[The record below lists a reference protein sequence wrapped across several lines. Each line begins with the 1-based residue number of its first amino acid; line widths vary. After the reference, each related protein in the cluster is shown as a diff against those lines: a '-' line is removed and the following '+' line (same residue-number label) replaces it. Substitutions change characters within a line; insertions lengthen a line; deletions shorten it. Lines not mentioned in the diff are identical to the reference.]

1 MAFVAVR
8 SEFAQEDQHGRGGSV
23 IRIGCGAGF
32 AGDRFDPAQA
42 MLDERVDYL
51 VFECLAERT
60 IAHRQAERDS
70 DGSGGYD
77 PYLPRRIGAV
87 LSRAVTQGT
96 RIITNAGAANPLAGG
111 RAVAS
116 LAEREGLPATVAV
129 VTGDDVLDLVDIDAP
144 ALEDGL
150 PLGNHGEIVSAN
162 AYVGVDAVLPALATG
177 ADVVVTGRVAD
188 PSLFAA
194 PVLHGLGW
202 NPHNAA
208 EMATATVAGHLLE
221 CGAQVTGGY
230 FADPGRKDV
239 VGLDRLGFPIAEV
252 TDAGSTVVTKP
263 AGTGGVVDA
272 RTVKEQLLYE
282 VLDPAAY
289 VTPDGS
295 IDLTTASVEVL
306 GPDRVRVAI
315 GPARPRPDR
324 LKVNVG
330 YLPGT
335 VPRQGSPTQA
345 RMPPSVPAWPAKW
358 SHNGCVAAWTASA
371 STWWGST
378 RCTEP
383 HRNRREIRTSA
394 GCASRRGTRRGS
406 GRSTSARRS
415 PPSTPMDPPE
425 AAGYVRSVWRSS
437 ALCPRWSHATRYAR
451 R

>member
-1 MAFVAVR
+1 M
-8 SEFAQEDQHGRGGSV
+8 

-32 AGDRFDPAQA
+32 AGDRFDPAEA
-42 MLDERVDYL
+42 VLGERVDYL

-60 IAHRQAERDS
+60 IAHRQAERGG
-70 DGSGGYD
+70 DGSRGYD
-77 PYLPRRIGAV
+77 PYLPRRVGAV
-87 LSRAVTQGT
+87 LRRAVTQGT
-96 RIITNAGAANPLAGG
+96 GIITNAGAANPLAGG

-116 LAEREGLPATVAV
+116 LAEREGLRVTVAV

-144 ALEDGL
+144 ALEDGV
-150 PLGNHGEIVSAN
+150 PLRSHGEIVSAN
-162 AYVGVDAVLPALATG
+162 AYIGVDAVLPALATG

-202 NPHNAA
+202 SPHNAS

-239 VGLDRLGFPIAEV
+239 AGLDRLGFPIAEV
-252 TDAGSTVVTKP
+252 TRAGSTVVTKP

-306 GPDRVRVAI
+306 GPGRVEVAV
-315 GPARPRPDR
+315 GPAGPRPDR

-330 YLPGT
+330 YRAGHRAEAGISYAGPQAAERARMAGEVVAERLRGRVDSIRIDLVGIDALHGAAPESARHPYECRLRVAARDSSRERAESVCEEITALYTNGPAGGGGVRVQCEEIIGVVST
-335 VPRQGSPTQA
+335 MVPRGSVRT
-345 RMPPSVPAWPAKW
+345 SV
-358 SHNGCVAAWTASA
+358 T
-371 STWWGST
+371 T
-378 RCTEP
+378 
-383 HRNRREIRTSA
+383 IRT
-394 GCASRRGTRRGS
+394 G
-406 GRSTSARRS
+406 
-415 PPSTPMDPPE
+415 DHE
-425 AAGYVRSVWRSS
+425 AV
-437 ALCPRWSHATRYAR
+437 
-451 R
+451 

>member
-1 MAFVAVR
+1 M
-8 SEFAQEDQHGRGGSV
+8 

-32 AGDRFDPAQA
+32 AGDRFDAAQP

-60 IAHRQAERDS
+60 IAHRQAERDG

-77 PYLPRRIGAV
+77 PYLLRRIRTV
-87 LSRAVTQGT
+87 LSRAVAQDT

-116 LAEREGLPATVAV
+116 LAEREGLPVTVAV
-129 VTGDDVLDLVDIDAP
+129 VTGDDVLDLVDVNAP
-144 ALEDGL
+144 ALEDGV
-150 PLGNHGEIVSAN
+150 PLRNHGEIVSAN
-162 AYVGVDAVLPALATG
+162 AYIGVDAVLPALETG

-252 TDAGSTVVTKP
+252 TGVGSTVVTKP
-263 AGTGGVVDA
+263 MGTGGVVDA

-306 GPDRVRVAI
+306 GPDRVRVAV

-330 YLPGT
+330 YSAGYRAEAGISYAGQHAVERARMAGETVAQRLRGRVERIRIDLVGVDALHGEAPESARHPYECRLRVAARDSSREGAESVCEEVT
-335 VPRQGSPTQA
+335 ALYTNGPAGGGGVRVQCVEIIGVVSTMVPRD
-345 RMPPSVPAWPAKW
+345 SV
-358 SHNGCVAAWTASA
+358 
-371 STWWGST
+371 
-378 RCTEP
+378 
-383 HRNRREIRTSA
+383 RTSVTTIKA
-394 GCASRRGTRRGS
+394 G
-406 GRSTSARRS
+406 
-415 PPSTPMDPPE
+415 DHE
-425 AAGYVRSVWRSS
+425 AA
-437 ALCPRWSHATRYAR
+437 
-451 R
+451 